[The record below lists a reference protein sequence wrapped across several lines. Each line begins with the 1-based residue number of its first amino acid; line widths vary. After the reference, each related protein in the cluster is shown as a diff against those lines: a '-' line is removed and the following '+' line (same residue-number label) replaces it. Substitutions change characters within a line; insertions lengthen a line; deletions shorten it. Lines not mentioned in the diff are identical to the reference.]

1 MRNKIHFDHLCR
13 TSYPEGQSGNPDDE
27 DQSNVMEANAEE
39 NEMTLPSGANVGH
52 RWARQTLSPLY
63 IVLTTKNLNYQRS
76 QHQSPQSCC
85 KIRLDSRKLLERLFK
100 SLPEV
105 TL

>member
-1 MRNKIHFDHLCR
+1 MCR
-13 TSYPEGQSGNPDDE
+13 SSYPEGQSGNPDDE
-27 DQSNVMEANAEE
+27 VKSNVMEVNDEVY
-39 NEMTLPSGANVGH
+39 EMTLPSGAKVGH
-52 RWARQTLSPLY
+52 RWARKTLSTLY

-85 KIRLDSRKLLERLFK
+85 KIRQDSRKLLERLFK